1 MVPAAGTEAARLHPR
16 PFRVGRVSRELHD
29 AWTLELKP
37 ADASGIPAFRP
48 GQFAMVYCFGVGE
61 VALSISGDPARTGML
76 VHTVR
81 AVGAVTRAVCAS
93 KKGDILGIRGPYGT
107 GWPIEKA
114 QGGDVVIV
122 AGGIG
127 LAPLRPAILEI
138 LSRRDA
144 FGRVALLVGART
156 PEDLLYPKMLEG
168 WRSRF
173 DLEVRPAVDA
183 AGREWKGDVGV
194 VTTLIPR
201 ATFDPAKTTAF
212 VCGPEV
218 MMRFTASNLLDRGVS
233 PESIFLSMERN
244 MKCAVG
250 VCGHCQFGPAFIC
263 KDGPVLPYARVRD
276 LIRIRE
282 I

>member
-1 MVPAAGTEAARLHPR
+1 
-16 PFRVGRVSRELHD
+16 
-29 AWTLELKP
+29 
-37 ADASGIPAFRP
+37 
-48 GQFAMVYCFGVGE
+48 
-61 VALSISGDPARTGML
+61 
-76 VHTVR
+76 
-81 AVGAVTRAVCAS
+81 
-93 KKGDILGIRGPYGT
+93 
-107 GWPIEKA
+107 
-114 QGGDVVIV
+114 
-122 AGGIG
+122 
-127 LAPLRPAILEI
+127 
-138 LSRRDA
+138 
-144 FGRVALLVGART
+144 VALLVGART
-156 PEDLLYPKMLEG
+156 PDGLLYSKMLER

-218 MMRFTASNLLDRGVS
+218 MMRFTASKLLDRGVS

-276 LIRIRE
+276 LMRIRE